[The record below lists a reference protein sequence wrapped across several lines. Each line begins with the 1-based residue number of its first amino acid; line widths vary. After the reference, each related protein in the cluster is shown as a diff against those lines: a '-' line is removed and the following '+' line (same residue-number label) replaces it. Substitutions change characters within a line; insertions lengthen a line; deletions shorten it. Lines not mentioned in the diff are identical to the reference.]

1 MKDYKKKRTTII
13 TTWAI
18 FLCVLILCFFLMENT
33 IYDRTAQKTLVD
45 QANGIMRQMP
55 SIVSNEYNAQVAAIR
70 VQVAKL
76 RSLAL
81 ALEQYDS
88 IEEARP
94 FLEKFEIVSGII
106 SLTIYDRNGNVLFG
120 QPEYDANGNKKYTKD
135 KVQSILDDE
144 ETYRSIENDLAFSEE
159 IYNKLL
165 SVDDY
170 SVGNDSY
177 FWGVGDRW
185 LLVIKNFR
193 LMAQRELEVYFSTSN
208 VLQSITVGESGFLVT
223 INPQTGTVQTSPDEK
238 YNGSNFTELGLKAGK
253 EIKTT
258 AELLSLFEEPGSIVR
273 MEVSGISCY
282 AHKLNLDNIIILAM
296 LPVSEV
302 RHNANTAT
310 LILFTLLV
318 FITGIA
324 VLYAMIHVSDEDDS
338 EEQEKGQKW
347 NRNMAGKMLIVS
359 ALVVVAAFVG
369 VVYLEALSLYA
380 DTFSYSQR
388 KVSNLVDVL
397 ENDEAAIE
405 KLRQWSDNESRTRV
419 GLAKLIIQNTD
430 PKKIDRDFMS
440 DLAQSLGVWYVY
452 RFDKNGQ
459 TVVTNSPYD
468 HLTIDES
475 SPLYVMLEGRS
486 DYLGEPAEDPVFGSY
501 LQLAAI
507 TVRDE
512 NDMCDGFIMIAL
524 NPSELVS
531 IRENLSYN
539 GVFNRLGLV
548 DGTAV
553 MVVKDS
559 DMSLEYLAIAENG
572 ISSMNIGAYEVVGMN
587 IADLG
592 LDANRLRDNY
602 NGNMLL
608 LNNTFFASVRRVDDS
623 YYIVMRPEVSLSF
636 SNLAPALV
644 SMSLTLLYMIVLVII
659 SSRWKASDEKKQQIT
674 EDEPTVEEANEK
686 IKQEA
691 LVLSAI
697 GRLFHKDKPYF
708 DERWPQDSKK
718 WKDRTSGEKFA
729 SVSKLMLLAVL
740 LFVFIH
746 AKLEGSQSVWYYC
759 INGVWDTGINLYSIT
774 TCVISICVLVIIKLL
789 LHKLFYF
796 VARMSGTKGE
806 TICSL
811 MDSFSSYALVI
822 AGFFI
827 CLHNVG
833 VNATALSLTGGVAGV
848 IFGIGC
854 KDLVSDILA
863 GIIMT
868 FEGIVHNG
876 DYINAGKTW
885 GTVLNIGIRTTTV
898 KRFHEVVAIRN
909 NDLKDFTNLLSE
921 ETARY
926 QTYLTIDPGESL
938 EHVID
943 VINKELPEMAKKLSS
958 VVDDT
963 GLNLEL
969 RGIDQI
975 TLDGVVLAFAAYC
988 KGEYFKITYSFN
1000 TELKLMCERNNIH
1013 LAKHQVI
1020 VNEPPEFTDGSKK

>member
-1 MKDYKKKRTTII
+1 MIDYKKKRTVII
-13 TTWAI
+13 ATWAL

-33 IYDRTAQKTLVD
+33 IYDKTAQRTLVD

-55 SIVSNEYNAQVAAIR
+55 SIVSNEYNAQIAAIK

-81 ALEQYDS
+81 ALERYDN
-88 IEEARP
+88 IKDAEP
-94 FLEKFEIVSGII
+94 FLQRFEIASGII
-106 SLTIYDRNGNVLFG
+106 SLTIYDREGNVLFG
-120 QPEYDANGNKKYTKD
+120 QPEYDANGNKKYTRD

-144 ETYRSIENDLAFSEE
+144 ESYRSIEYNLAFSDDV
-159 IYNKLL
+159 YNNLL

-193 LMAQRELEVYFSTSN
+193 LLAQRELEDYFSTSK

-223 INPQTGTVQTSPDEK
+223 INPQTGTVLTSPDSSL
-238 YNGSNFTELGLKAGK
+238 NGSNFKTLGLKADK
-253 EIKTT
+253 EINSTE
-258 AELLSLFEEPGSIVR
+258 ELLSLFNETDSITR
-273 MEVSGISCY
+273 LEVCGISCY
-282 AHKLNLDNIIILAM
+282 AHKLNLNNIIVLVM
-296 LPVSEV
+296 LPIREV

-318 FITGIA
+318 FITGLA
-324 VLYAMIHVSDEDDS
+324 VLYAMIHVSDDNDS
-338 EEQEKGQKW
+338 QEPGEEQEKGQKW
-347 NRNMAGKMLIVS
+347 NRNMAGKMMIVS
-359 ALVVVAAFVG
+359 ALVVIAAFVG

-397 ENDEAAIE
+397 ESDADALE
-405 KLRQWSDNESRTRV
+405 KLQQWSNSESRTRV
-419 GLAKLIIQNTD
+419 SLAKLIIQNTD
-430 PKKIDRDFMS
+430 PKKLDRDFMS
-440 DLAQSLGVWYVY
+440 DLAESLGVWYVY
-452 RFDKNGQ
+452 RIDKNGN
-459 TVVTNSPYD
+459 TVVTNSSYD
-468 HLTIDES
+468 HLTIDKS
-475 SPLYVMLEGRS
+475 SPLYPMLEGRP
-486 DYLGEPAEDPVFGSY
+486 DYLGEPAEDSLFGAY
-501 LQLAAI
+501 LQIAAI
-507 TVRDE
+507 TVRGE
-512 NDMCDGFIMIAL
+512 NDLCDGFIMIAL
-524 NPSELVS
+524 NPSELVN
-531 IRENLSYN
+531 IRENLNYS

-553 MVVKDS
+553 MVVKDN
-559 DMSLEYLAIAENG
+559 DMSIEYLAIAEDG
-572 ISSMNIGAYEVVGMN
+572 ISNSGIGAYEVVGMN

-592 LDANRLRDNY
+592 LEANRLRDNY

-623 YYIVMRPEVSLSF
+623 YYLVMRPEVNLSI

-644 SMSLTLLYMIVLVII
+644 SMSLTLLYMVVLVII
-659 SSRWKASDEKKQQIT
+659 SSRWKESDDDTKQVP
-674 EDEPTVEEANEK
+674 EEEPTVEEANAK

-697 GRLFHKDKPYF
+697 GKLFHTDNKYF

-718 WKDRTSGEKFA
+718 WKDRTSAEKFG

-774 TCVISICVLVIIKLL
+774 TCVISVCVLVLIKLL
-789 LHKLFYF
+789 IHKLFYF
-796 VARMSGTKGE
+796 IARMSSAKGE

-926 QTYLTIDPGESL
+926 QTYLTIDPSESL
-938 EHVID
+938 ERVMEVIE
-943 VINKELPEMAKKLSS
+943 KELPEMEKKLSS

-963 GLNLEL
+963 GLNLQC

-975 TLDGVVLAFAAYC
+975 SLDGIVLAFAAYC
-988 KGEYFKITYSFN
+988 KGTYFKITYAYN

-1013 LAKHQVI
+1013 LAKHQV
-1020 VNEPPEFTDGSKK
+1020 VVSEPPKTK

>member
-1 MKDYKKKRTTII
+1 MKDIKKKRSII
-13 TTWAI
+13 IATWLT

-33 IYDRTAQKTLVD
+33 IYDRSAQSTLVD
-45 QANGIMRQMP
+45 QANGIMSQMP
-55 SIVSNEYNAQVAAIR
+55 SIVSNEYNAQIAAIR

-94 FLEKFEIVSGII
+94 FLERFEIVSGII
-106 SLTIYDRNGNVLFG
+106 SLTLYDREGNVLYG
-120 QPEYDANGNKKYTKD
+120 EAEYDASGSKKYSGE
-135 KVQSILDDE
+135 KVRAILDDE
-144 ETYRSIENDLAFSEE
+144 ESYRNIEYDMSFSDE
-159 IYNKLL
+159 IYENLL
-165 SVDDY
+165 SNADY

-193 LMAQRELEVYFSTSN
+193 VLAQREIEEYFSTST

-223 INPQTGTVQTSPDEK
+223 INPETGTVLTSPDFSL
-238 YNGSNFTELGLKAGK
+238 NGSNFKTLGLKADK
-253 EIKTT
+253 EINTID
-258 AELLSLFEEPGSIVR
+258 ELLSLFNETGNSIR
-273 MEVSGISCY
+273 MEVCGINCY
-282 AHKLNLDNIIILAM
+282 AHKLNLDNIIVLVM
-296 LPVSEV
+296 LPVWEV

-310 LILFTLLV
+310 IILFTLLV
-318 FITGIA
+318 FITGLA
-324 VLYAMIHVSDEDDS
+324 VLYAFIHVADKDEGKMQDT
-338 EEQEKGQKW
+338 GRRW
-347 NRNMAGKMLIVS
+347 NRNMASKMMIVS
-359 ALVVVAAFVG
+359 VLAVVAVFVG
-369 VVYLEALSLYA
+369 VVYLESLSLYA

-388 KVSNLVDVL
+388 KVNSLVNIMEDD
-397 ENDEAAIE
+397 ENAIK
-405 KLRQWSDNESRTRV
+405 KLQQWSDNESRTRV
-419 GLAKLIIQNTD
+419 EIARLIIENTD
-430 PKKIDRDFMS
+430 PQKLDRSFMS
-440 DLAQSLGVWYVY
+440 DLADSLGVWYVY
-452 RFDKNGQ
+452 RIDKNGN
-459 TVVTNSPYD
+459 TVVTNSSYD

-486 DYLGEPAEDPVFGSY
+486 DYLGEPAVDPLFGAY
-501 LQLAAI
+501 LQIAAVS
-507 TVRDE
+507 VRDE
-512 NDMCDGFIMIAL
+512 NDLCDGFIMIAL
-524 NPSELVS
+524 NPTELVS
-531 IRENLSYN
+531 IRENLNYA

-559 DMSLEYLAIAENG
+559 DMSVEYLAVASAG
-572 ISSMNIGAYEVVGMN
+572 ITSSNIGAYEVVGMS
-587 IADLG
+587 ISDLG
-592 LDANRLRDNY
+592 LEESRLRDNY

-623 YYIVMRPEVSLSF
+623 YYLVMRPEVNLSF

-644 SMSLTLLYMIVLVII
+644 SMVLTLLYMVLLVII
-659 SSRWKASDEKKQQIT
+659 SCRWKMSDVNTQQIT
-674 EDEPTVEEANEK
+674 EEEPTVEEANAK
-686 IKQEA
+686 IKEEA
-691 LVLSAI
+691 IGLTAI
-697 GRLFHKDKPYF
+697 GRLFNKDKPYF

-718 WKDRTSGEKFA
+718 WKDRTSEEKFA

-774 TCVISICVLVIIKLL
+774 TCVISACVLVIIKLL
-789 LHKLFYF
+789 LHKLFF
-796 VARMSGTKGE
+796 LIARMASAKGE

-822 AGFFI
+822 AGIFI

-876 DYINAGKTW
+876 DYINAGNTW
-885 GTVLNIGIRTTTV
+885 GTILNIGIRTTTV

-909 NDLKDFTNLLSE
+909 NDLKGFTNLLSD

-926 QTYLTIDPGESL
+926 QTYLTIDPSESL
-938 EHVID
+938 EHVME
-943 VINKELPEMAKKLSS
+943 VIERELPEMEKRLSS
-958 VVDDT
+958 VVKDT
-963 GLNLEL
+963 GLNLQC
-969 RGIDQI
+969 RGVDSI
-975 TLDGVVLAFAAYC
+975 TLDGIVLVFAAYC
-988 KGEYFKITYSFN
+988 RGEYFNITFSYY

-1020 VNEPPEFTDGSKK
+1020 VNEPPEITKK

>member
-1 MKDYKKKRTTII
+1 
-13 TTWAI
+13 
-18 FLCVLILCFFLMENT
+18 
-33 IYDRTAQKTLVD
+33 
-45 QANGIMRQMP
+45 
-55 SIVSNEYNAQVAAIR
+55 
-70 VQVAKL
+70 
-76 RSLAL
+76 
-81 ALEQYDS
+81 
-88 IEEARP
+88 
-94 FLEKFEIVSGII
+94 
-106 SLTIYDRNGNVLFG
+106 
-120 QPEYDANGNKKYTKD
+120 
-135 KVQSILDDE
+135 
-144 ETYRSIENDLAFSEE
+144 
-159 IYNKLL
+159 
-165 SVDDY
+165 
-170 SVGNDSY
+170 
-177 FWGVGDRW
+177 
-185 LLVIKNFR
+185 
-193 LMAQRELEVYFSTSN
+193 
-208 VLQSITVGESGFLVT
+208 
-223 INPQTGTVQTSPDEK
+223 
-238 YNGSNFTELGLKAGK
+238 
-253 EIKTT
+253 
-258 AELLSLFEEPGSIVR
+258 
-273 MEVSGISCY
+273 
-282 AHKLNLDNIIILAM
+282 
-296 LPVSEV
+296 
-302 RHNANTAT
+302 
-310 LILFTLLV
+310 
-318 FITGIA
+318 
-324 VLYAMIHVSDEDDS
+324 
-338 EEQEKGQKW
+338 
-347 NRNMAGKMLIVS
+347 
-359 ALVVVAAFVG
+359 
-369 VVYLEALSLYA
+369 
-380 DTFSYSQR
+380 
-388 KVSNLVDVL
+388 
-397 ENDEAAIE
+397 
-405 KLRQWSDNESRTRV
+405 
-419 GLAKLIIQNTD
+419 
-430 PKKIDRDFMS
+430 
-440 DLAQSLGVWYVY
+440 
-452 RFDKNGQ
+452 
-459 TVVTNSPYD
+459 
-468 HLTIDES
+468 
-475 SPLYVMLEGRS
+475 MLEGRH
-486 DYLGEPAEDPVFGSY
+486 DYLGKPAEDPYFGSY
-501 LQLAAI
+501 LQIAAI

-512 NDMCDGFIMIAL
+512 NDLCDGFIMIAL

-531 IRENLSYN
+531 IRKNLNYN

-553 MVVKDS
+553 LVVKDS
-559 DMSLEYLAIAENG
+559 DMSIEYLAIAEDG
-572 ISSMNIGAYEVVGMN
+572 ISSSTIGAYEVVGMN

-592 LDANRLRDNY
+592 LDENRLRDNY

-623 YYIVMRPEVSLSF
+623 YYLVMRPEVSLSF

-659 SSRWKASDEKKQQIT
+659 SSRWKVADERKHIT
-674 EDEPTVEEANEK
+674 EDEPTIEEANEK

-729 SVSKLMLLAVL
+729 SGSKVMLLAVL

-746 AKLEGSQSVWYYC
+746 AKLEGTQSVWYYC
-759 INGVWDTGINLYSIT
+759 ITGVWDTGINLYSIT
-774 TCVISICVLVIIKLL
+774 TCVISICVLVLIKLII
-789 LHKLFYF
+789 HKLFYF
-796 VARMSGTKGE
+796 IARMSGAKGE

-811 MDSFSSYALVI
+811 IDSCSSDALVI

-943 VINKELPEMAKKLSS
+943 VINKELPEIEKKLSS

-963 GLNLEL
+963 GLNLQL

-988 KGEYFKITYSFN
+988 KGQYFKITYSYN

-1020 VNEPPEFTDGSKK
+1020 VNEPPEIITDPNN